1 MEIKITRLITDLTP
15 SEISGSIAERGK
27 NAAEETW
34 ANANAAAAETPL
46 MTEEERKAAR
56 EWFREFG
63 AWSKEELEAMSGTEI
78 DALLLQYAAG
88 DVREAQS
95 LCPGDGLGEIDWEAA
110 EKLSEEGTIGG
121 RIYASGNDLY
131 IYVGS

>member
-34 ANANAAAAETPL
+34 ANANAAIAETPL

-56 EWFREFG
+56 EWFGEFG
-63 AWSKEELEAMSGTEI
+63 AWSDAELEAMPGTEI

-88 DVREAQS
+88 DLREAQS
-95 LCPGDGLGEIDWEAA
+95 LCPGDGLGGIDWEDA
-110 EKLSEEGTIGG
+110 EKLSQEGTIGG
-121 RIYASGNDLY
+121 NIFASDDDLY
-131 IYVGS
+131 IQLG